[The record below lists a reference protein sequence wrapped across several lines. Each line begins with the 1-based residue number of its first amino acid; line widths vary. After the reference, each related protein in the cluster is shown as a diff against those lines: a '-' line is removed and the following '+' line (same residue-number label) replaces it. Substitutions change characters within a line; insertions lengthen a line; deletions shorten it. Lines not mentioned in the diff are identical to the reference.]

1 MGELRAGLFL
11 NPGLAV
17 TPCPPIHQLPHPGG
31 NTPMPPGARSQ
42 EAAGT
47 QRARLDLV
55 QAEPAALGQQGAGQR
70 QTPRPQH
77 SAIDAIHSCFYST
90 GISTT
95 ARRHG
100 SSHRGY
106 SREQNSRVSHC
117 CLEHSIVGRQTTN
130 RRVGHLLSGRATCYE
145 ETQRRR
151 RDGEGRKDKGAAL
164 RR

>member
-31 NTPMPPGARSQ
+31 NSPMRPVPEPRGCGDPARPAWTWCRLSP
-42 EAAGT
+42 
-47 QRARLDLV
+47 QR
-55 QAEPAALGQQGAGQR
+55 LGSRGRGR
-70 QTPRPQH
+70 GRHPVPQH
-77 SAIDAIHSCFYST
+77 RAISAIHSCFYST

-100 SSHRGY
+100 FSHWGY
-106 SREQNSRVSHC
+106 SCEQNSRVSHC
-117 CLEHSIVGRQTTN
+117 SLEHSVVGRQTTN
-130 RRVGHLLSGRATCYE
+130 RRVGHLLSGCATCYE
-145 ETQRRR
+145 ATQRRG
-151 RDGEGRKDKGAAL
+151 RDGEGQKDKGTAL